1 MTNADLYRHWI
12 DERDFASL
20 KANTRIRGH
29 NVTVRLRLPDDQGF
43 FWRGTVPCLLPYLR
57 VYWKEAGPKENGRPT
72 FMVPPWKPETWQRLT
87 VDPPTDGDEDSGFFR
102 FLRADQLLDCIH
114 ALLGASDNPERLIMP
129 VRAALEACLVTL
141 DKPLRDHQKIL
152 NRRVE
157 TVRLRFRG
165 EQFEWLRRAR
175 FLPDA
180 LRRSVIDGL
189 DSIHTPE
196 NAHAGLTR
204 YLCEGWEID
213 DNGHLIP
220 GTGAMQWG
228 PSATCI
234 PHRLHDG
241 PRRLMLGASLQSRS
255 VSLVDSERPT
265 DADGEMDWLPPGRS
279 LRTSF
284 TMCGGWTHED
294 AVVLSESAANKLAR
308 RTVREVRVRI
318 PAVATCVE
326 VLEPSDGTVHVRHG
340 QSLVRAFV
348 DAFALGL
355 SRRQA
360 EDDGAD
366 DGWIE
371 IAIPRALAPI
381 DGEMRRPTRRAL
393 HTPFWRE
400 MITFEIEH
408 TEAPMGI
415 GDKLS
420 TRHGIKGVVSRI
432 LPDAEMPP
440 AGNDPAE
447 IVISPLGIVRR
458 GAMGQ
463 FREATSTGS
472 AELPKAGLIFV
483 MRQPQDANAPE
494 RCRVRGPEQKNDER
508 FPHGQRYGE
517 MEFWALMAHGAREI
531 AKELLSVERSTASW
545 VAWEATIESGNHRK
559 LATRALNRYLAI
571 AGVQIHDGRFVSGK
585 EPPGV
590 FEIDPK
596 WRASGDPRDKLENAQ
611 YFCERGGLGR
621 LPLGRTVTVV
631 LDEEDDDS
639 PAIEIDSLYILP
651 PWLRPSSPFQRHE
664 LTRAYWSLMHTLAW
678 PWSKH
683 DDIDR
688 AVKRC
693 VRLILDDRHGAGGF
707 LRREVLGRRLTRS
720 ARAVIVPR
728 PDLRIDEIVIP
739 SWMADQLFAGLSA
752 SNRRLVLVNRNPTL
766 HRRGLLALRPVI
778 DPSHPSHVFGLPLGI
793 LRALNADFDGDQASV
808 VALETDV
815 ALAEAERLLPGAS
828 GLRND
833 PFRPGH
839 AAFPFAGEL
848 ADPTGEEMLACDG
861 SSTQEDWCKQHQEL
875 QNRQLARLNDGWQHP
890 LVTEGRKKSDDLWR
904 GMREDTWRTL
914 ATDEMD
920 KILLGVRRKGQ
931 LGGVLRRELYR
942 RTLTD
947 LNAFWSA
954 TQALQAVTERMTQTA
969 LSVKTGTGATTFN
982 ARHYFDDPAG
992 GKELLAILDERLDA
1006 DILTDAL
1013 GAPTKPS
1020 GLLAWLAR
1028 PNASTLLANVETKSS
1043 PAPVSD
1049 PRIAWFLA

>member
-1 MTNADLYRHWI
+1 MTNAALYRHWI

-20 KANTRIRGH
+20 KADTRIRGC
-29 NVTVRLRLPDDQGF
+29 NVPVRLRLPDDQGF

-57 VYWKEAGPKENGRPT
+57 VYWKADRKANRT
-72 FMVPPWKPETWQRLT
+72 VAAPPWMAETWKRLEG
-87 VDPPTDGDEDSGFFR
+87 DSPTGDDGNGGFYR

-114 ALLGASDNPERLIMP
+114 ALLDDSDNPERFIVA

-141 DKPLRDHQKIL
+141 DEPLRDHPKIL
-152 NRRVE
+152 SRRVE
-157 TVRLRFRG
+157 TVRLRLRG
-165 EQFEWLRRAR
+165 EQFEWRRRAR
-175 FLPDA
+175 FLPDE

-189 DSIHTPE
+189 DPIHTPE

-213 DNGHLIP
+213 DNGHLVP

-265 DADGEMDWLPPGRS
+265 DADMEMDWLPPGRS
-279 LRTSF
+279 LRASL

-308 RTVREVRVRI
+308 HTVRVVRVRI
-318 PAVATCVE
+318 PAVATRVE
-326 VLEPSDGTVHVRHG
+326 VLEPSDGAVHVRHG

-371 IAIPRALAPI
+371 VAIPGALAPI
-381 DGEMRRPTRRAL
+381 DGELQRPTRRAL

-400 MITFEIEH
+400 MITFEIERIVPV
-408 TEAPMGI
+408 AI

-420 TRHGIKGVVSRI
+420 TRHGIKGVVSHI

-447 IVISPLGIVRR
+447 IVVSPLGIARR

-463 FREATSTGS
+463 FREAAPAGS
-472 AELPKAGLIFV
+472 AELPKAGPIFV

-494 RCRVRGPEQKNDER
+494 RCRVRGPEQRNDER
-508 FPHGQRYGE
+508 LPHGQRYGE

-545 VAWEATIESGNHRK
+545 VAWEAKIGSGDNRK

-571 AGVQIHDGRFVSGK
+571 AGVQIHGGRFVSGK

-590 FEIDPK
+590 FEINPK
-596 WRASGDPRDKLENAQ
+596 WRASGDPRDKLEDAQ

-621 LPLGRTVTVV
+621 LPLGRTVTVA

-639 PAIEIDSLYILP
+639 PTIELDSLYVLP

-664 LTRAYWSLMHTLAW
+664 LTCAYWSLMNKLAW

-728 PDLRIDEIVIP
+728 PDLRIDEIAIP
-739 SWMADQLFAGLSA
+739 SWMVDRLFEGLPA

-808 VALETDV
+808 VALETDE

-828 GLRND
+828 RLRND

-861 SSTQEDWCKQHQEL
+861 SSTQEDWCEQHQEL
-875 QNRQLARLNDGWQHP
+875 QNKQLASLNDGWQHP
-890 LVTEGRKKSDDLWR
+890 LVTEGSKKSDDLWR

-942 RTLTD
+942 RPFTD
-947 LNAFWSA
+947 HDAFWCA
-954 TQALQAVTERMTQTA
+954 IQALQAVTERMTQTA
-969 LSVKTGTGATTFN
+969 LSVKTGAGVTTFN
-982 ARHYFDDPAG
+982 PRQYFDDPAG

-1020 GLLAWLAR
+1020 GLLAWMAK
-1028 PNASTLLANVETKSS
+1028 PNAHTLLTNIEAKSS
-1043 PAPVSD
+1043 PAPIRD
-1049 PRIAWFLA
+1049 PRIVWFLA